1 MMNPSIPAASART
14 GFGLTP
20 MAAERGTLDII
31 VSVCNEAAVLAAFH
45 AEATRVVSQLVAEG
59 TDATLV
65 YVDDG
70 SVDASPALLDR
81 FAAEP
86 GVRVLH
92 LSRNFGHEA
101 AMLAGLDDSTADH
114 VVFLDADLQHPP
126 DMVPR
131 ALAVACA
138 GHDVVL
144 MRRDAAA
151 AGGLRRACNAAFYR
165 GLSAISSVPLE
176 PDASDFFLVGRPVI
190 EVLQREIRER
200 TRFLRGL
207 VQWVGFRRAVL
218 TYAAVPRVAGRSK
231 YHLGR
236 LFGLARDAT
245 LAFSTAPL
253 RIAFVAAIGML
264 LGCLATAAFSL
275 VGWWLGK
282 PPSGYTTIMLFS
294 TGVAAAQ
301 FGLLGIL
308 GEYVGQ
314 LVDEAKG
321 RPVYIVARR
330 VGRDADKAGRRA
342 A

>member
-1 MMNPSIPAASART
+1 MATQRT
-14 GFGLTP
+14 
-20 MAAERGTLDII
+20 TLDII
-31 VSVCNEAAVLAAFH
+31 VSAYNEAASLPAFH
-45 AEATRVVSQLVAEG
+45 AEATRLVSHLAAEG
-59 TDATLV
+59 TDATIV
-65 YVDDG
+65 YIDDG
-70 SVDASPALLDR
+70 SADESPGLLDR

-101 AMLAGLDDSTADH
+101 AMLAGLDDCDADH
-114 VVFLDADLQHPP
+114 AVFLDADLQHPP
-126 DMVPR
+126 EVVRR
-131 ALAVACA
+131 AMAVARA

-144 MRRDAAA
+144 MRREAAP
-151 AGGLRRACNAAFYR
+151 GSGLRRACNAAFYR
-165 GLSAISSVPLE
+165 GLTVISALPLE

-190 EVLQREIRER
+190 DVLQREIRER

-218 TYAAVPRVAGRSK
+218 SYTAAPRMAGRSK
-231 YHLGR
+231 YHAGR

-253 RIAFVAAIGML
+253 RVAFIAAISML
-264 LGCLATAAFSL
+264 LVCLATAMYSL
-275 VGWWLGK
+275 GGWWLGN

-294 TGVAAAQ
+294 TAVAAAQ

-330 VGRDADKAGRRA
+330 MGQAADHAIRRA

>member
-1 MMNPSIPAASART
+1 MATQRT
-14 GFGLTP
+14 
-20 MAAERGTLDII
+20 TLDII
-31 VSVCNEAAVLAAFH
+31 VSAYNEAASLPAFH
-45 AEATRVVSQLVAEG
+45 VEATRLVAHLAAEG
-59 TDATLV
+59 TDATIV
-65 YVDDG
+65 YVNDG
-70 SVDASPALLDR
+70 SIDESAGLLDR

-101 AMLAGLDDSTADH
+101 AMLAGLDDCDADH
-114 VVFLDADLQHPP
+114 AVFLDADLQHPP
-126 DMVPR
+126 EVVRR
-131 ALAVACA
+131 AMAVARA

-144 MRRDAAA
+144 MRREAAPG
-151 AGGLRRACNAAFYR
+151 GGLRRACNAAFYR
-165 GLSAISSVPLE
+165 GLAVISALPLE

-190 EVLQREIRER
+190 DVLQREIRER

-218 TYAAVPRVAGRSK
+218 SYTAFPRRSGRSK

-236 LFGLARDAT
+236 LFSLARDAT

-253 RIAFVAAIGML
+253 RVAFVAAIAML
-264 LGCLATAAFSL
+264 LACLATAVYSL
-275 VGWWLGK
+275 GGWWLGN

-294 TGVAAAQ
+294 TAVAAAQ

-308 GEYVGQ
+308 GEYIGQ

-330 VGRDADKAGRRA
+330 TGEAADNAIRRA

>member
-1 MMNPSIPAASART
+1 MVTQRT
-14 GFGLTP
+14 
-20 MAAERGTLDII
+20 TLDII
-31 VSVCNEAAVLAAFH
+31 VSAYNEAASLPAFH
-45 AEATRVVSQLVAEG
+45 VEATRLVAHLAAEG
-59 TDATLV
+59 TDATIV
-65 YVDDG
+65 YVNDG
-70 SVDASPALLDR
+70 SIDESAGLLDR

-101 AMLAGLDDSTADH
+101 AMLAGLDDCDADH
-114 VVFLDADLQHPP
+114 AVFLDADLQHPP
-126 DMVPR
+126 EVVRR
-131 ALAVACA
+131 AMAVARA

-144 MRRDAAA
+144 MRREAAPG
-151 AGGLRRACNAAFYR
+151 GGLRRACNAAFYR
-165 GLSAISSVPLE
+165 GLAVISALPLE

-190 EVLQREIRER
+190 DVLQREIRER

-218 TYAAVPRVAGRSK
+218 SYTAAPRRSGRSK

-236 LFGLARDAT
+236 LFSLARDAT

-253 RIAFVAAIGML
+253 RVAFVAAIAML
-264 LGCLATAAFSL
+264 LACLATAVYSL
-275 VGWWLGK
+275 GGWWLGN

-294 TGVAAAQ
+294 TAVAAAQ

-308 GEYVGQ
+308 GEYIGQ

-330 VGRDADKAGRRA
+330 TGEAADNAIRRA

>member
-1 MMNPSIPAASART
+1 MPADR
-14 GFGLTP
+14 P
-20 MAAERGTLDII
+20 TLDLV
-31 VSVCNEAAVLAAFH
+31 VSVYNEAAALAAFH
-45 AEATRVVSQLVAEG
+45 AEARRVIAHLAAEG

-70 SVDASPALLDR
+70 SVDGSSDLLDR

-114 VVFLDADLQHPP
+114 AVFLDADLQHPP
-126 DMVPR
+126 DVVPR
-131 ALAVACA
+131 ALAVARA

-144 MRRDAAA
+144 LRREAA
-151 AGGLRRACNAAFYR
+151 AGGGFRRACNAAFYR
-165 GLSAISSVPLE
+165 GLAAISALPLE

-190 EVLQREIRER
+190 EILQREMRER

-218 TYAAVPRVAGRSK
+218 TYAAAPRVAGRSK

-236 LFGLARDAT
+236 LCGLARDAT

-275 VGWWLGK
+275 VGWWLDK

-294 TGVAAAQ
+294 TAVAAAQ

-321 RPVYIVARR
+321 RPVYLVARR
-330 VGRDADKAGRRA
+330 LGRAADDADRRA

>member
-1 MMNPSIPAASART
+1 MATQRT
-14 GFGLTP
+14 
-20 MAAERGTLDII
+20 TLDII
-31 VSVCNEAAVLAAFH
+31 VSAYNEAASLPAFH
-45 AEATRVVSQLVAEG
+45 VEATRLVAHLAAEG
-59 TDATLV
+59 TDATIV
-65 YVDDG
+65 YVNDG
-70 SVDASPALLDR
+70 SIDESAGLLDR

-101 AMLAGLDDSTADH
+101 AMLAGLDDCDADH
-114 VVFLDADLQHPP
+114 AVFLDADLQHPP
-126 DMVPR
+126 EVVRR
-131 ALAVACA
+131 AMAVARA

-144 MRRDAAA
+144 MRREAAPG
-151 AGGLRRACNAAFYR
+151 GGLRRACNAAFYR
-165 GLSAISSVPLE
+165 GLAVISALPLE

-190 EVLQREIRER
+190 DVLQREIRER

-218 TYAAVPRVAGRSK
+218 SYTAAPRRSGRSK

-236 LFGLARDAT
+236 LFSLARDAT

-253 RIAFVAAIGML
+253 RVAFVAAIAML
-264 LGCLATAAFSL
+264 LACLATAVYSL
-275 VGWWLGK
+275 GGWWLGN

-294 TGVAAAQ
+294 TAVAAAQ

-308 GEYVGQ
+308 GEYIGQ

-330 VGRDADKAGRRA
+330 TGEAADNAIRRA

>member
-1 MMNPSIPAASART
+1 
-14 GFGLTP
+14 
-20 MAAERGTLDII
+20 
-31 VSVCNEAAVLAAFH
+31 
-45 AEATRVVSQLVAEG
+45 
-59 TDATLV
+59 
-65 YVDDG
+65 
-70 SVDASPALLDR
+70 
-81 FAAEP
+81 
-86 GVRVLH
+86 
-92 LSRNFGHEA
+92 
-101 AMLAGLDDSTADH
+101 MLAGLDDCDADH
-114 VVFLDADLQHPP
+114 AVFLDADLQHPP
-126 DMVPR
+126 EVVRR
-131 ALAVACA
+131 AMAVARA

-144 MRRDAAA
+144 MRREAAP
-151 AGGLRRACNAAFYR
+151 GSGLRRACNAAFYR
-165 GLSAISSVPLE
+165 GLTVISALPLE

-218 TYAAVPRVAGRSK
+218 SYTAAPRTAGRSK

-253 RIAFVAAIGML
+253 RVAFIAAISML
-264 LGCLATAAFSL
+264 LVCLATAVYSL
-275 VGWWLGK
+275 GGWWLGN

-294 TGVAAAQ
+294 TAVAAAQ

-330 VGRDADKAGRRA
+330 MGQAADHAIRRA

>member
-1 MMNPSIPAASART
+1 MATQRT
-14 GFGLTP
+14 
-20 MAAERGTLDII
+20 TLDII
-31 VSVCNEAAVLAAFH
+31 VSAYNEAASLPAFH
-45 AEATRVVSQLVAEG
+45 VEATRLVAHLAAEG
-59 TDATLV
+59 TDATIV
-65 YVDDG
+65 YVNDG
-70 SVDASPALLDR
+70 SIDESAGLLDR

-101 AMLAGLDDSTADH
+101 AMLAGLDDCDADH
-114 VVFLDADLQHPP
+114 AVFLDADLQHPP
-126 DMVPR
+126 EVVRR
-131 ALAVACA
+131 AMAVARA

-144 MRRDAAA
+144 MRREAAPG
-151 AGGLRRACNAAFYR
+151 GGLRRACNAAFYR
-165 GLSAISSVPLE
+165 GLAVISALPLE

-190 EVLQREIRER
+190 DVLQREIRER

-218 TYAAVPRVAGRSK
+218 SYTAAPRRSGRSK

-236 LFGLARDAT
+236 LFSLAREHG
-245 LAFSTAPL
+245 LEIISTAPL
-253 RIAFVAAIGML
+253 RVAFVAAIAML
-264 LGCLATAAFSL
+264 LACLATAVYSL
-275 VGWWLGK
+275 GGWWLGN

-294 TGVAAAQ
+294 TAVAAAQ

-308 GEYVGQ
+308 GEYIGQ

-330 VGRDADKAGRRA
+330 MGQAADNAIRRA

>member
-1 MMNPSIPAASART
+1 MATQRT
-14 GFGLTP
+14 
-20 MAAERGTLDII
+20 TLDII
-31 VSVCNEAAVLAAFH
+31 VSAYNEAASLPAFH
-45 AEATRVVSQLVAEG
+45 VEATRLVAHLAAEG
-59 TDATLV
+59 TDATIV
-65 YVDDG
+65 YVNDG
-70 SVDASPALLDR
+70 SSDESPGLLDR

-101 AMLAGLDDSTADH
+101 AMLAGLDDCDADH
-114 VVFLDADLQHPP
+114 AVFLDADLQHPP
-126 DMVPR
+126 EVVRR
-131 ALAVACA
+131 AMAVARA

-144 MRRDAAA
+144 MRREAAP
-151 AGGLRRACNAAFYR
+151 GSGFRRACNAAFYR
-165 GLSAISSVPLE
+165 GLTVISALPLE

-218 TYAAVPRVAGRSK
+218 SYTAAPRTAGRSK

-253 RIAFVAAIGML
+253 RVAFIAAISML
-264 LGCLATAAFSL
+264 LVCLATAVYSL
-275 VGWWLGK
+275 GGWWLGN

-294 TGVAAAQ
+294 TAVAAAQ

-330 VGRDADKAGRRA
+330 MGQAADHAIRRA

>member
-1 MMNPSIPAASART
+1 MATQRT
-14 GFGLTP
+14 
-20 MAAERGTLDII
+20 TLDII
-31 VSVCNEAAVLAAFH
+31 VSVYNEAASLPAFH
-45 AEATRVVSQLVAEG
+45 AEATRLVAHLAAEG
-59 TDATLV
+59 TDATIV
-65 YVDDG
+65 YVNDG
-70 SVDASPALLDR
+70 SIDESAGLLDR

-101 AMLAGLDDSTADH
+101 AMLAGLDDCDADQA
-114 VVFLDADLQHPP
+114 VFLDADLQHPP
-126 DMVPR
+126 EVVRR
-131 ALAVACA
+131 AMAVARA

-144 MRRDAAA
+144 MRREAAPG
-151 AGGLRRACNAAFYR
+151 GGLRRACNAAFYR
-165 GLSAISSVPLE
+165 GLAVISSLPLE

-190 EVLQREIRER
+190 DVLQREIRER

-218 TYAAVPRVAGRSK
+218 SYTAAPRRSGRSK

-236 LFGLARDAT
+236 LFSLARDAT

-253 RIAFVAAIGML
+253 RVAFVAAIAML
-264 LGCLATAAFSL
+264 LACLATAVYSL
-275 VGWWLGK
+275 GGWWLGN

-294 TGVAAAQ
+294 TAVAAAQ

-308 GEYVGQ
+308 GEYIGQ

-330 VGRDADKAGRRA
+330 TGEAADNAIRRA

>member
-1 MMNPSIPAASART
+1 MATQRT
-14 GFGLTP
+14 
-20 MAAERGTLDII
+20 TLDII
-31 VSVCNEAAVLAAFH
+31 VSAYNEAASLPAFH
-45 AEATRVVSQLVAEG
+45 VEATRLVTHLAAEG
-59 TDATLV
+59 IDATIV
-65 YVDDG
+65 YVNDG
-70 SVDASPALLDR
+70 SIDESAGLLDR

-101 AMLAGLDDSTADH
+101 AMLAGLDDCDADH
-114 VVFLDADLQHPP
+114 AVFLDADLQHPP
-126 DMVPR
+126 EVVRR
-131 ALAVACA
+131 AMAVARA

-144 MRRDAAA
+144 MRREAAP
-151 AGGLRRACNAAFYR
+151 GSGLRRACNAAFYR
-165 GLSAISSVPLE
+165 GLAVISALPLE

-190 EVLQREIRER
+190 DVLQREIRER

-218 TYAAVPRVAGRSK
+218 SYTAAPRRSGRSK

-236 LFGLARDAT
+236 LFSLARDAT

-253 RIAFVAAIGML
+253 RVAFVAAIAML
-264 LGCLATAAFSL
+264 LACLATAVYSL
-275 VGWWLGK
+275 GGWWLGN

-294 TGVAAAQ
+294 TAVAAAQ

-308 GEYVGQ
+308 GEYIGQ

-330 VGRDADKAGRRA
+330 MGQAADNAIRRA

>member
-1 MMNPSIPAASART
+1 MANQRT
-14 GFGLTP
+14 
-20 MAAERGTLDII
+20 TLDII
-31 VSVCNEAAVLAAFH
+31 VSAYNEAASLPAFH
-45 AEATRVVSQLVAEG
+45 AEATRLVTHLAAEG
-59 TDATLV
+59 TDATIV
-65 YVDDG
+65 YVNDG
-70 SVDASPALLDR
+70 SIDESAGLLDR

-101 AMLAGLDDSTADH
+101 AMLAGLDDCDADH
-114 VVFLDADLQHPP
+114 AVFLDADLQHPP
-126 DMVPR
+126 GVVRR
-131 ALAVACA
+131 AMAVARA

-144 MRRDAAA
+144 MRREAAPG
-151 AGGLRRACNAAFYR
+151 GGLRRACNAAFYR
-165 GLSAISSVPLE
+165 GLAVISALPLE
-176 PDASDFFLVGRPVI
+176 PDASDFFLVSRPVI
-190 EVLQREIRER
+190 DVLQREIRER

-218 TYAAVPRVAGRSK
+218 SYTAAPRRSGRSK

-236 LFGLARDAT
+236 LFSLARDAT

-253 RIAFVAAIGML
+253 RVAFVAAIAML
-264 LGCLATAAFSL
+264 LACLATAVYSL
-275 VGWWLGK
+275 GGWWLGN

-294 TGVAAAQ
+294 TAVAAAQ

-308 GEYVGQ
+308 GEYIGQ

-330 VGRDADKAGRRA
+330 MGQAADNAIRRA

>member
-1 MMNPSIPAASART
+1 MASQRT
-14 GFGLTP
+14 
-20 MAAERGTLDII
+20 TLDII
-31 VSVCNEAAVLAAFH
+31 VSAYNEAASLPAFH
-45 AEATRVVSQLVAEG
+45 VEATRLVAHLAAEG
-59 TDATLV
+59 TDATIV
-65 YVDDG
+65 YVNDG
-70 SVDASPALLDR
+70 SIDESAGLLDR

-101 AMLAGLDDSTADH
+101 AMLAGLDDCDADH
-114 VVFLDADLQHPP
+114 AVFLDADLQHPP
-126 DMVPR
+126 EVVRR
-131 ALAVACA
+131 AMAVARA

-144 MRRDAAA
+144 MRREAAPG
-151 AGGLRRACNAAFYR
+151 GGLRRACNAAFYR
-165 GLSAISSVPLE
+165 GLAVISALPLE

-190 EVLQREIRER
+190 DVLQREIRER

-218 TYAAVPRVAGRSK
+218 SYTAAPRRSGRSK

-236 LFGLARDAT
+236 LFSLARDAT

-253 RIAFVAAIGML
+253 RVAFVAAIAML
-264 LGCLATAAFSL
+264 LACLATAVYSL
-275 VGWWLGK
+275 GGWWLGN

-294 TGVAAAQ
+294 TAVAAAQ

-308 GEYVGQ
+308 GEYIGQ

-330 VGRDADKAGRRA
+330 TGEAADNAIRRA

>member
-1 MMNPSIPAASART
+1 MATQRT
-14 GFGLTP
+14 
-20 MAAERGTLDII
+20 TLDII
-31 VSVCNEAAVLAAFH
+31 VSAYNEAASLPAFH
-45 AEATRVVSQLVAEG
+45 VEATRLVAHLAAEG
-59 TDATLV
+59 TDATIV
-65 YVDDG
+65 YVNDG
-70 SVDASPALLDR
+70 SIDESAGLLDR

-101 AMLAGLDDSTADH
+101 AMLAGLDDCDAH
-114 VVFLDADLQHPP
+114 HAVFLDADLQHPP
-126 DMVPR
+126 EVVRR
-131 ALAVACA
+131 AMAVARA

-144 MRRDAAA
+144 MRREAAPG
-151 AGGLRRACNAAFYR
+151 GGLRRACNAAFYR
-165 GLSAISSVPLE
+165 GLAVISALPLE

-190 EVLQREIRER
+190 DVLQREIRER

-218 TYAAVPRVAGRSK
+218 SYTAAPRRSGRSK

-236 LFGLARDAT
+236 LFSLARDAT

-253 RIAFVAAIGML
+253 RVAFVAAIAML
-264 LGCLATAAFSL
+264 LACLATAVYSL
-275 VGWWLGK
+275 GGWWLGN

-294 TGVAAAQ
+294 TAVAAAQ

-308 GEYVGQ
+308 GEYIGQ

-330 VGRDADKAGRRA
+330 TGEAADNAIRRA

>member
-1 MMNPSIPAASART
+1 MATQRT
-14 GFGLTP
+14 
-20 MAAERGTLDII
+20 TLDII
-31 VSVCNEAAVLAAFH
+31 VSAYNEAASLPAFH
-45 AEATRVVSQLVAEG
+45 VEATRLVAHLAAEG
-59 TDATLV
+59 TDATIV
-65 YVDDG
+65 YVNDG
-70 SVDASPALLDR
+70 SIDESAGLLDR

-101 AMLAGLDDSTADH
+101 AMLAGLDDCDADQA
-114 VVFLDADLQHPP
+114 VFLDADLQHPP
-126 DMVPR
+126 EVVR
-131 ALAVACA
+131 RAVAVARA

-144 MRRDAAA
+144 MRRETAP
-151 AGGLRRACNAAFYR
+151 GSGLRRACNAAFYR
-165 GLSAISSVPLE
+165 GLAVISALPLE
-176 PDASDFFLVGRPVI
+176 PDASDFFLVSRPVI
-190 EVLQREIRER
+190 DVLQREIRER

-218 TYAAVPRVAGRSK
+218 SYTAAPRTAGRSK

-253 RIAFVAAIGML
+253 RVAFIAAISML
-264 LGCLATAAFSL
+264 LVCLATAVYSL
-275 VGWWLGK
+275 GGWWLGN

-294 TGVAAAQ
+294 TAVAAAQ

-330 VGRDADKAGRRA
+330 MGQAADHAIRRA